1 MNTRYLVNTV
11 RGIMELGFVAAIF
24 WLPVLVAENSEKWGG
39 FVVIV
44 VAFSTVGALAAVLG
58 LRKTLPPA

>member
-1 MNTRYLVNTV
+1 
-11 RGIMELGFVAAIF
+11 MELGFVAAIF